1 MVRQNVVS
9 VSHNNPEME
18 RVGIIAGSG
27 DLPLSLAKSL
37 RKNGQDPYL
46 LLVKGEAEPSDYS
59 DFPHEVIAITKIGKF
74 LKSLKRE
81 NCKKVTL
88 AGPVARPDFKN
99 IFPDMEGL
107 KLLTRIGTSLSKG
120 DDGLMRSIS
129 SYIEEK
135 GFHLVGAHE
144 LNESFLADPGVAG
157 AIKPNEEDL
166 SDIKEGVR
174 VVKALG
180 SLDIGQ
186 AAVIRDGYV
195 LGVEAA
201 EGTEKLVERCSEFAW
216 DKPAGVLVKIA
227 KPGQD
232 LRADMPTIGP
242 NTITQVSKAGLR
254 GVAIEAERCL
264 IVQKEEVIRL
274 ADAANLFIYVVTA
287 KDKNDAA

>member
-1 MVRQNVVS
+1 MDS
-9 VSHNNPEME
+9 VSHNNSNSE

-37 RKNGQDPYL
+37 RKRGQDPFL
-46 LLVKGEAEPSDYS
+46 LLVKGEAEPSNYA
-59 DFPHEVIAITKIGKF
+59 DFPHEIIAITKIGKF

-135 GFHLVGAHE
+135 GFHLVGVHE
-144 LNESFLADPGVAG
+144 LNGSLLADPGIAG
-157 AIKPNEEDL
+157 IIKPTEDDL

-174 VVKALG
+174 IAKAIG

-201 EGTEKLVERCSEFAW
+201 EGTEKLVERCAEFAW
-216 DKPAGVLVKIA
+216 DSPAGVLVKIA

-242 NTITQVSKAGLR
+242 DTIKQVSKAGLR
-254 GVAIEAERCL
+254 GVAIEAGSCL
-264 IVQKEEVIRL
+264 IVQKEDVIRL
-274 ADAANLFIYVVTA
+274 ANDANLFIYGVA
-287 KDKNDAA
+287 AENNDNAS